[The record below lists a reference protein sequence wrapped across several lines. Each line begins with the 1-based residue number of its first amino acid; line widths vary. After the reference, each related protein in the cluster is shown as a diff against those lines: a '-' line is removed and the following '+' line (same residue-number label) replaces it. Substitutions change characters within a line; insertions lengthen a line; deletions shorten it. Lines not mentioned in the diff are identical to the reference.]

1 MNVVISEKARIAF
14 ERMRRDEQ
22 QKARRAIEYLRV
34 GNLDDLHVKRLP
46 KLKGLFIGR
55 VDIKNRIIFRK
66 KSEHE
71 IVVVDF
77 IQPDEIKKFLGEG

>member
-14 ERMRRDEQ
+14 ERMDRGEQ
-22 QKARRAIEYLRV
+22 RKARTAIEYLRMS
-34 GNLDDLHVKRLP
+34 NLDGLHVQRLSKP
-46 KLKGLFIGR
+46 QGLFIGR
-55 VDIKNRIIFRK
+55 VDKKNRIIFRK

-77 IQPDEIKKFLGEG
+77 VQPDEIKKFLGEG